1 VVEIARIAAGPGS
14 VVERAEA
21 LLERL
26 RRVVPFD
33 ACFVGVLHP
42 DRREHLP
49 LVQDGYDDR
58 VGTYLGSTEAM
69 ADVELLGLH
78 REGPPMRVC
87 DSPVPPQEVHSWAEY
102 LAPAGFCEG
111 IGMGLFTPDGRYVG
125 VVGLHT
131 QSAVPVTDADR
142 SLLGTL
148 GPLIAHA
155 VDPLRSVSEVA
166 RSVVDAVAGVV
177 LTHAGTVLP
186 LPGLPAHPLLVAGS
200 GVLRVAAE
208 QLAGRAVYA
217 TFLSPAATQPDADG
231 YLRVTAMAAPP
242 DPPCRSV
249 AVVTV
254 SPAGELHGMT
264 RRELEVLGLLVEGWP
279 NQAMA
284 IGLGITERTVAA
296 HVEHVLAKL
305 AVTSRTVAAVSA
317 LRSGLFVPRLLHGGA
332 LSDDDAE
339 Q

>member
-1 VVEIARIAAGPGS
+1 
-14 VVERAEA
+14 
-21 LLERL
+21 
-26 RRVVPFD
+26 
-33 ACFVGVLHP
+33 
-42 DRREHLP
+42 
-49 LVQDGYDDR
+49 
-58 VGTYLGSTEAM
+58 
-69 ADVELLGLH
+69 
-78 REGPPMRVC
+78 
-87 DSPVPPQEVHSWAEY
+87 
-102 LAPAGFCEG
+102 
-111 IGMGLFTPDGRYVG
+111 
-125 VVGLHT
+125 
-131 QSAVPVTDADR
+131 
-142 SLLGTL
+142 
-148 GPLIAHA
+148 
-155 VDPLRSVSEVA
+155 
-166 RSVVDAVAGVV
+166 
-177 LTHAGTVLP
+177 
-186 LPGLPAHPLLVAGS
+186 VAGS

-296 HVEHVLAKL
+296 HVEHILAKL

-317 LRSGLFVPRLLHGGA
+317 LRLGLFVPRLLHGGA